1 MTNNQR
7 IWAMARDELAA
18 AVVSLG
24 YPEEF
29 ADLLAGELGSPK
41 AIDRMASYLVLVRPG
56 SLELIVDEM
65 LAILSEIEAWREK
78 KENRTAQADYSAW
91 LRSEERLKMG
101 EQS

>member
-29 ADLLAGELGSPK
+29 ASLLAKQLKSPR
-41 AIDRMASYLVLVRPG
+41 AIQRMASYLVQAHPG
-56 SLELIVDEM
+56 SVEMIVDEM
-65 LAILSEIEAWREK
+65 LAICADTEAWRK
-78 KENRTAQADYSAW
+78 KAENREAMWSYSAW
-91 LRSEERLKMG
+91 LNSEERQDNS
-101 EQS
+101 EE